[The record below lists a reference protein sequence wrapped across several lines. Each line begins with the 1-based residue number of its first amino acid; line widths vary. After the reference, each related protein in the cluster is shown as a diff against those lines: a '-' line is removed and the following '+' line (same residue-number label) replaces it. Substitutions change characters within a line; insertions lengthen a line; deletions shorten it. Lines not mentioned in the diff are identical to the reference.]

1 MPSRVCTHSGEWTP
15 SVWARVT
22 EVLFRVRVRVE
33 RISCGTYRVERRVQV
48 VWNVVSHFSFFLIT
62 CSLLSHVSMLPSP
75 RRAHA
80 PSRDPRHQLHAP
92 LASTPSAK

>member
-33 RISCGTYRVERRVQV
+33 RISCGTYRVERI
-48 VWNVVSHFSFFLIT
+48 VSHFSFSHNMFS
-62 CSLLSHVSMLPSP
+62 CQHASLARLLAWRGCWLELVCGRGQS
-75 RRAHA
+75 ATHA
-80 PSRDPRHQLHAP
+80 PATP
-92 LASTPSAK
+92 LPSTPSAK

>member
-33 RISCGTYRVERRVQV
+33 RRVARRVERIVWNALVWNV
-48 VWNVVSHFSFFLIT
+48 VWNVVYMCGGKVYKVVIT
-62 CSLLSHVSMLPSP
+62 SLYRSSDA
-75 RRAHA
+75 R
-80 PSRDPRHQLHAP
+80 
-92 LASTPSAK
+92 